1 MSTQTETHRFEAEVQ
16 EVLSLVIHSLYTNR
30 DIFLRELVSNASD
43 ALDKLRFE
51 ALTRTELLEE
61 GEELGIALEVDAE
74 KRVLRIADNGIGMT
88 RDELVGNLGTIAS
101 SGTKRFIEA
110 LKDSGKSDQ
119 PDLIGQFGVGFY
131 SAFMVA
137 EEVCVETRA
146 AGSDEGWRW
155 TSRGDGEYTLEPA
168 EDLSRGTVISLS
180 LREAK
185 EDESDLLQEW
195 TLREIIR
202 RYSDFVEY
210 PVQMQVERTNP
221 KLDDEGEPIEGETET
236 KSQLETLNS
245 QRPLWARPKAEIEEE
260 EYKQFY
266 KHLCHDWNDPLETL
280 HFRIE
285 GTLEFTGLLYIPADR
300 PMDLF
305 DPAQSKSNISL
316 YVRRVMIQKECEEIV
331 PSWMRFVRGV
341 VECDD
346 LPLNVSRETLQAN
359 QTVRQIQ
366 KSVVRKVEDAL
377 RGILESDRER
387 YEGFWEAFG
396 GLIKEGIYM
405 GANEKD
411 RLAKLCLFHSTES
424 DGLTTLAEAKE
435 RMGDGQESLWVLTA
449 PDLATAKASPHL
461 EAFASLGQE
470 VLLLTEPV
478 DEWMLQS
485 LSSFDETPIKPVDK
499 GEVNIEDDEQKG
511 EREERQKEYADLLGA
526 LQVALD
532 EDISEVRFSSRLKDS
547 AAVLVAKEG
556 GMSAQMERM
565 LRRSGQDVP
574 AQKRVLELNPT
585 HQVVQGLKKLHDVDA
600 ASPRVSEF
608 AELLLGQALMS
619 EGAAPRDPARFGK
632 LLASLMS
639 EAVSG

>member
-1 MSTQTETHRFEAEVQ
+1 MSTQTETHRFEADVQ
-16 EVLSLVIHSLYTNR
+16 KVLSLVIHSLYTNR

-43 ALDKLRFE
+43 ALDRLRFE
-51 ALTRTELLEE
+51 ALTRTELMEE
-61 GEELGIALEVDAE
+61 GEELGIAIEVDAE

-88 RDELVGNLGTIAS
+88 RDELVKNLGSIAS
-101 SGTKRFIEA
+101 SGTKRFVEA
-110 LKDSGKSDQ
+110 LKESGKSDQ

-137 EEVCVETRA
+137 ESVCVETLA
-146 AGSDEGWRW
+146 AGESEGWRW
-155 TSRGDGEYTLEPA
+155 TSSGDGEYTLEAA
-168 EDLSRGTVISLS
+168 EGLTRGTVISLT
-180 LREAK
+180 LREPK

-210 PVQMQVERTNP
+210 PIQMQVERTGP
-221 KLDDEGEPIEGETET
+221 KLDDEGKPIEGETET
-236 KSQLETLNS
+236 KTQLETLNS
-245 QRPLWARPKAEIEEE
+245 QRPLWARPKSEIEED

-280 HFRIE
+280 HFRLE

-305 DPAQSKSNISL
+305 DPSQSKSNVSL
-316 YVRRVMIQKECEEIV
+316 YVRRVMIQKECEELV

-359 QTVRQIQ
+359 PTVRQIQ

-377 RGILESDRER
+377 GKILESDRER
-387 YEGFWEAFG
+387 YEKFWEAFG
-396 GLIKEGIYM
+396 GLLKEGIYM

-411 RLAKLCLFHSTES
+411 RLAKLCLFHSTEV

-435 RMGDGQESLWVLTA
+435 RMGEDQEALWVLTA
-449 PDLATAKASPHL
+449 PDLVTAKASPHL
-461 EAFASLGQE
+461 EAFKALGQE
-470 VLLLTEPV
+470 VLLLCEPV

-485 LSSFDETPIKPVDK
+485 LATFDETPIKPVDK
-499 GEVNIEDDEQKG
+499 GEVGLENEEQKD

-526 LQVALD
+526 LQGALD

-556 GMSAQMERM
+556 GMSAHMERM

-574 AQKRVLELNPT
+574 VQKRVLELNPS
-585 HQVVQGLKKLHDVDA
+585 HPVVLGLKKIHDVDGN
-600 ASPRVSEF
+600 SPRVPDF

-619 EGAAPRDPARFGK
+619 EGGAPRDPARFAK
-632 LLASLMS
+632 LLASLMT
-639 EAVSG
+639 EAVSN